1 MSDSF
6 IHLQA
11 HSEYSLSKG
20 LLRMTELV
28 GFAKAQGM
36 HSIAL
41 TDEMNLFAA
50 VKFYQECEKQ
60 GVKPIIG
67 CDLYCHHSDQTA
79 KLHSANHPS
88 FRLTLLVK
96 NQPGYKNLLIL
107 LSQAHHSS
115 RKPAVI
121 RDWLTNYA
129 EGLILLLPKASD
141 VGQQLLANNS
151 RLAEQHL
158 AHWLDCF
165 KDNCYFAVQRLGYK
179 DDELYLNQVLKLA
192 SRKDCPVVATNDA
205 HFRSAEDYEAH
216 EARVCI
222 ATSAVLTDAK
232 RQSPYSPEQY
242 LRTDQEMRE
251 LFSDLPE
258 LITNRTEL
266 AKTANLKLDF
276 GKNFLP
282 DYPVPQGKTVKQL
295 LEEQT
300 RQGLSARFAKNP
312 AKYHDAL
319 VQTCEQRIDF
329 ELDIIGSMGFAGYFL
344 IVAEFIQWA
353 KTHNIP
359 VGPGRGSGA
368 GSLVAYALGIT
379 DIDPLDYD
387 LLFERFLNPER
398 ISMPDFD
405 IDFCVEGRDQV
416 IQHVAELY
424 GKDAVGQIITF
435 GTMAAKAVVR
445 DVTRVLGKPYGLGDR
460 IAKMIPFALDMTLSK
475 AVKEEPLLADF
486 IAQDEEA
493 DEVMTMAYKLEG
505 LARNLGTHAAGV
517 VIAPGKLSDFTA
529 LYYDD
534 QGNVISQ
541 YDKDDVETVGLIKFD
556 FLGLKT
562 LTIIKNALEFI
573 QQHKATSA
581 EISLDISTIPLDDS
595 KTFTLLQDGLTDA
608 VFQLESGGMKNVI
621 KDLKP
626 NCFEDIIA
634 LVAMYR
640 PGPMDLIPDYIER
653 KHGKQKVSYLHPQ
666 LEPVLE
672 NTYGIALYQ
681 EQVMQ
686 IAQVMASYSLGQ
698 ADILRRA
705 MGKKKKDVM
714 EAQREAFIE
723 GAAKNKIDKS
733 IAEETFAMIEKFAGY
748 GFNKSHAAC
757 YALIA
762 YQTAW
767 LKAHYPQAFFAAVF
781 NAEIQNTDKIVQFRK
796 EAERFAIAL
805 IMPHVNHSDYKFTLN
820 QQKAIVFGLGA
831 IKGIGKGPAEAI
843 TKARQSGGTFTG
855 IVDFCSRV
863 GTEQLNKRVMEALIY
878 SGALDGLCLNQGL
891 NRASLLKHYD
901 YALNFANQYQ
911 QQKQSTNLS
920 LFDFDPASVQHQPAK
935 LEPIDELPVM
945 ELLNLEKQVLGFY
958 ISGHPMDCFAE
969 ELALWRIRPIRQIK
983 HKIEDRLIAGILLK
997 TFRKRT
1003 KTGQDFVV
1011 LQIEDHTDSA
1021 EVTVYPEVYQN
1032 VLNTLADKLQIHAVF
1047 IINVDV
1053 KEPWQ
1058 DKEKERK
1065 DLPLRLIAKS
1075 IKTLEQFREER
1086 KTQTHVQSMQNNS
1099 GQKNTRLK
1107 DTQSV
1112 NLQKKQNKDAQKE
1125 SAQKTSVVLRLP
1137 HDQVDKSLARLQS
1150 LLLKHHSPQGIDLM
1164 IDYQDPSGQKHQI
1177 KLGANWRVRYSDAL
1191 LADLAEGFS
1200 REQVCSSL

>member
-1 MSDSF
+1 MIFILMPDSF
-6 IHLQA
+6 IHLQV

-20 LLRMTELV
+20 LLRMAELV

-36 HSIAL
+36 HSVAL
-41 TDEMNLFAA
+41 TDDMNLFAA

-67 CDLYCHHSDQTA
+67 CDLYCHHNCHHSDQATQSYA
-79 KLHSANHPS
+79 ANDPS

-96 NQPGYKNLLIL
+96 NQQGYKNLLVL
-107 LSQAHHSS
+107 LSQAHHHSS
-115 RKPAVI
+115 KSSKQPVVM
-121 RDWLTNYA
+121 RDWLADYA

-141 VGQQLLANNS
+141 VGQQLLANN
-151 RLAEQHL
+151 LKFAEQYL
-158 AHWLDCF
+158 DYWLDCF
-165 KDNCYFAVQRLGYK
+165 TDNCYFAVERLGYK
-179 DDELYLNQVLKLA
+179 DDELYLNQVLELA

-232 RQSPYSPEQY
+232 RQSPYSREQY

-258 LITNRTEL
+258 LITNSAEL
-266 AKTANLKLDF
+266 AKMANLKLEF

-300 RQGLSARFAKNP
+300 REGLAGRFAKHP
-312 AKYHDAL
+312 AKYNQAL

-329 ELDIIGSMGFAGYFL
+329 ELDIIGSMGFPGYFL

-353 KTHNIP
+353 KTHDIP

-398 ISMPDFD
+398 VSMPDFD
-405 IDFCVEGRDQV
+405 IDFCVEGRDRV

-445 DVTRVLGKPYGLGDR
+445 DVTRVLAKPYGLGDR

-493 DEVMTMAYKLEG
+493 AEVMEMAYKLEG

-573 QQHKATSA
+573 EQHKKTS
-581 EISLDISTIPLDDS
+581 IDNKDSTIDISTIPLNDS
-595 KTFTLLQDGLTDA
+595 KTFALLQEGLTDA

-653 KHGKQKVSYLHPQ
+653 KHGRQKVSYLHPQ

-723 GAAKNKIDKS
+723 GAAKNKIDKR

-767 LKAHYPQAFFAAVF
+767 LKAHYPQAFLAAVF

-796 EAERFAIAL
+796 EAERFATAL
-805 IMPHVNHSDYKFTLN
+805 VMPHVNHSDYKFTLN
-820 QQKAIVFGLGA
+820 QQQAIVFGLGA

-843 TKARQSGGTFTG
+843 GKARESGGAFTD

-878 SGALDGLCLNQGL
+878 SGALDGLGL

-911 QQKQSTNLS
+911 QQQQSTNLS

-935 LEPIDELPVM
+935 LEPIDELPVI
-945 ELLNLEKQVLGFY
+945 ERLSLEKQVLGFY
-958 ISGHPMDCFAE
+958 ISGHPMDCFAK
-969 ELALWRIRPIRQIK
+969 ELALWRIRPIQQIK

-997 TFRKRT
+997 TFHKRT
-1003 KTGQDFVV
+1003 KTGQGFVV
-1011 LQIEDHTDSA
+1011 LQIEDHTGST

-1032 VLNTLADKLQIHAVF
+1032 VLNTLADKLQVHGVF
-1047 IINVDV
+1047 VINVDV

-1075 IKTLEQFREER
+1075 VKTLEQFREER
-1086 KTQTHVQSMQNNS
+1086 
-1099 GQKNTRLK
+1099 
-1107 DTQSV
+1107 
-1112 NLQKKQNKDAQKE
+1112 KE

-1137 HDQVDKSLARLQS
+1137 HDQVDKSLARLQN
-1150 LLLKHHSPQGIDLM
+1150 LLLKHHDAEGIDLM

-1177 KLGANWRVRYSDAL
+1177 KPGAKWRVRYSDAL
-1191 LADLAEGFS
+1191 L
-1200 REQVCSSL
+1200 RELYTLHE